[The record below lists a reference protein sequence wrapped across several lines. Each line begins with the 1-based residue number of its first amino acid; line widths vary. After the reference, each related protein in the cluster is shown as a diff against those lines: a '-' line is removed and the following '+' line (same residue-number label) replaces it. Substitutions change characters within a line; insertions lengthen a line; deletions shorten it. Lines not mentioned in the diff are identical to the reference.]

1 MEIGRVYAV
10 YFSATGT
17 TEKVV
22 CRAAEAA
29 VRTVFP
35 GENAG
40 DGEPVRV
47 CFNSPEFRRQEL
59 SFGEGDLVFF
69 GVPVYAGRV
78 PNLLLPYLKEKI
90 RGSGAAAVPVVLY
103 GNRNFDDALK
113 ELVQILEKAGFLTA
127 AAGSFVGEHAF
138 SRLLGAGRPD
148 QEDLALAESL
158 GKEAAEKVMSGAW
171 PENPHVPASVPG
183 NEPIRPYYTPRDRNG
198 NPIDILKVR
207 PETDPEKCAGCGLC
221 AELCPLGS
229 ISREDPSEI
238 TGICMKCGACIKKC
252 PQGAKFISDAG
263 YLYHR
268 KELEEVYQ
276 RRALSGIYVS

>member
-1 MEIGRVYAV
+1 MKIRRVYAV

-29 VRTVFP
+29 ARVIFP
-35 GENAG
+35 QGA
-40 DGEPVRV
+40 DGPVQPVRI
-47 CFNSPEFRRQEL
+47 CFNSPEFRRREL
-59 SFGEGDLVFF
+59 SFREGDLVFF

-90 RGSGAAAVPVVLY
+90 RGGGGAAVPVVLY

-113 ELVQILEKAGFLTA
+113 ELQQLLEGAGFFTA

-138 SRLLGAGRPD
+138 SRILGAGRPD
-148 QEDLALAESL
+148 EEDLALAERL
-158 GKEAAEKVMSGAW
+158 GRESAEKAASDGW
-171 PENPHVPASVPG
+171 PEHPHVPAKVPG
-183 NEPIRPYYTPRDRNG
+183 ENPVRPYYTPRDRNG
-198 NPIDILKVR
+198 NAIDILKVR
-207 PETDPEKCAGCGLC
+207 PETDPEKCAECGLC

-229 ISREDPSEI
+229 VSAEDPAKI

-268 KELEEVYQ
+268 NELEEMYR
-276 RRALSGIYVS
+276 RRALSAIYVS